1 MLKSESVKHDSS
13 NILTWKMV
21 LAVVES
27 FVVLD
32 VAFVVKLIALKKE
45 REKTYKKQ
53 SQLMWLSTIIQDMPS
68 DRRRENNCQ
77 D

>member
-1 MLKSESVKHDSS
+1 
-13 NILTWKMV
+13 MV

-32 VAFVVKLIALKKE
+32 VAFVVKLIALKK
-45 REKTYKKQ
+45 KWGKKHKK
-53 SQLMWLSTIIQDMPS
+53 IIKNDVNVN
-68 DRRRENNCQ
+68 DHTEYALWRENNCH

>member
-1 MLKSESVKHDSS
+1 
-13 NILTWKMV
+13 MV

-45 REKTYKKQ
+45 VGKKN
-53 SQLMWLSTIIQDMPS
+53 I
-68 DRRRENNCQ
+68 
-77 D
+77 